1 MTGLIFTSVI
11 LLILVN
17 SAKSDTVEQS
27 ILKRLSK
34 GSVEVE
40 EANKINK

>member
-1 MTGLIFTSVI
+1 MTRLIFTPVI

-17 SAKSDTVEQS
+17 SAKSDTVVQS

-40 EANKINK
+40 RQIK